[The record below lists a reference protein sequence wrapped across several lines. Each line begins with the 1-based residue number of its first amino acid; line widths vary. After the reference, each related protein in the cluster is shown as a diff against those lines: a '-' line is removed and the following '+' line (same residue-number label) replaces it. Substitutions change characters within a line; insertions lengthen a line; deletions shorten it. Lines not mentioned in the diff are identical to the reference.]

1 MSKPDACRCDAFDS
15 DGGLCDRCL
24 TRARARGTPLTAD
37 EIGRLYGLLAVASDP
52 ATRPGLPQSW
62 WASLGRDLAE
72 DVPRLLAAV
81 TDFVDAADALRAQ
94 YGNAQGRIT
103 TPVVASY
110 DRERKNV
117 TR

>member
-1 MSKPDACRCDAFDS
+1 M
-15 DGGLCDRCL
+15 
-24 TRARARGTPLTAD
+24 TPLSA
-37 EIGRLYGLLAVASDP
+37 EEVARLRGLLEVANEPTIP
-52 ATRPGLPQSW
+52 AHQLPPSW
-62 WASLGRDLAE
+62 WASFGRECAE
-72 DVPRLLAAV
+72 VVPRLLAAQ
-81 TDFVDAADALRAQ
+81 TDFIDAADALRAQ